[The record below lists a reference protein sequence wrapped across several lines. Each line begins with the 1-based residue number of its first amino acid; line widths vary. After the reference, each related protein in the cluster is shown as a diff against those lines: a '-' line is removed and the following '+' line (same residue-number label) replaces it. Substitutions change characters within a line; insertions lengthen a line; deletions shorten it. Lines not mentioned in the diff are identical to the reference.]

1 MKIKEIRESRGL
13 TQRQAA
19 SNLGLSPVVYG
30 RYENGIRKPDPETLM
45 LIADYFGVTVDA
57 LLGHTETDTKKEP
70 ANGGQIDGDIETM
83 IQQYK
88 LLSPQERQRVLDF
101 AAGILSSREP

>member
-13 TQRQAA
+13 SQRQAA
-19 SNLGLSPVVYG
+19 FDLGLSPVVYG
-30 RYENGIRKPDPETLM
+30 RYENGIRKPDPETLI
-45 LIADYFGVTVDA
+45 LIADYFGVSVDA
-57 LLGHTETDTKKEP
+57 ILGHTDTDAKEEP
-70 ANGGQIDGDIETM
+70 ASGGQVDGDIETM
-83 IQQYK
+83 IQQYQ

>member
-1 MKIKEIRESRGL
+1 MKIKEIRESLGLKQRQVAFDLGL
-13 TQRQAA
+13 T
-19 SNLGLSPVVYG
+19 PVVYC
-30 RYENGIRKPDPETLM
+30 RYENGIRKPDPETLII
-45 LIADYFGVTVDA
+45 IADYFGVSVDA
-57 LLGHTETDTKKEP
+57 LLGHMDTDTKKEP
-70 ANGGQIDGDIETM
+70 ASGGQIDGDIETM